1 MKKNYDVD
9 VLIVGYG
16 AAGANAAIAAHDAG
30 ARVLIAEKLDAGG
43 GNSAVCAGA
52 MVIPESLDAAIAYY
66 RALSSG
72 TVGEEMIRA
81 FAQAMV
87 GIPDLLS
94 RMGLEFT
101 AGPPIPPSF
110 PSMMSGKLKQ
120 IHINPTGEN
129 GFRFLEGQIRDRK
142 IEVLTDTQVKTLI
155 QNPETR
161 EILGAEAQRQG
172 QDIKLL
178 ARKGVVLTCGGYA
191 YNPAML
197 ANFNFPGA
205 TDYIFSWG
213 APGNTGDGISLAS
226 EAGAALWHMA
236 AIEWGRFCAR
246 EPSKKFGTAIGY
258 GLGRTKRAGSYMF
271 VNKFGKRFMAEDAL
285 LSHCKTQLDILRYDH
300 YNAEYP
306 NLPAFMIFDQ
316 TYLSRG
322 PIAPTAQMLRAKRG
336 GIVGY
341 SLVNKIHDW
350 SADNQAEI
358 DEGWILQANTVT
370 DLASRIGAET
380 DVLEE
385 TVRQFNRACIEQHD
399 SLFGRNEKTL
409 ASFETPPYF
418 AVELGL
424 SLVNT
429 QGGPKRNMNC
439 QVLDHN
445 DGVIPRLYAAGE
457 LGSFFGFLYQV
468 GSNYPEAWAF
478 GQIAGK
484 MAAAETRFSEMPR
497 QFHAPHPDRIGSIH
511 ELDHRLA

>member
-1 MKKNYDVD
+1 MDEERSKENLIEKDYDAD

-30 ARVLIAEKLDAGG
+30 ARVVIVEKLSSGG
-43 GNSAVCAGA
+43 GNSAVCAGG
-52 MVIPESLDAAIAYY
+52 MVIPQSLEAAIGYY

-72 TVGEEMIRA
+72 TVSDEMICA
-81 FAQAMV
+81 FAEAML

-94 RMGLEFT
+94 RLGLEFIT
-101 AGPPIPPSF
+101 EPPIPASF
-110 PSMMSGKLKQ
+110 PSMSDSKLKV

-129 GFRFLEGQIRDRK
+129 GFRFLEGQVKDRK
-142 IEVLTDTQVKTLI
+142 IEVLTDAQVKTLI
-155 QNPETR
+155 QNSETR
-161 EILGAEAQRQG
+161 EVLGVKAQRKG
-172 QDIKLL
+172 RDIRLL
-178 ARKGVVLTCGGYA
+178 ARKGVILTCGGYA
-191 YNPAML
+191 SNPAML
-197 ANFNFPGA
+197 ANFNCPGA

-213 APGNTGDGISLAS
+213 SPGNTGDGISLAS

-271 VNKFGKRFMAEDAL
+271 VNKFGERFMAEDTR
-285 LSHCKTQLDILRYDH
+285 LSHCKAQLDILRYDH
-300 YNAEYP
+300 DKGEYR

-316 TYLSRG
+316 SYLSGG
-322 PIAPTAQMLRAKRG
+322 PIAPTAQMLQTKRG

-341 SLVNKIHDW
+341 SLVHNIYDW
-350 SADNQAEI
+350 SVDNQAEI
-358 DEGWILQANTVT
+358 DEGWVLQAKTVA
-370 DLASRIGAET
+370 DLAHKIGSET

-385 TVRQFNRACIEQHD
+385 TIRKFNRACAERCD
-399 SLFGRNEKTL
+399 SQFGRNGNTL
-409 ASFETPPYF
+409 LPFETPPYF

-424 SLVNT
+424 SVVNT
-429 QGGPKRNMNC
+429 QGGPKRNVNG

-484 MAAAETRFSEMPR
+484 MAAAETPLSKCPPY
-497 QFHAPHPDRIGSIH
+497 FHVPG
-511 ELDHRLA
+511 

>member
-1 MKKNYDVD
+1 MKKDYDVD

-30 ARVLIAEKLDAGG
+30 ARVLIAEKLDVGG

-52 MVIPESLDAAIAYY
+52 MVIPESIEAAIAYY

-72 TVGEEMIRA
+72 TVGEEMVRA
-81 FAQAMV
+81 FAEAMV

-94 RMGLEFT
+94 RLGLEFT

-110 PSMMSGKLKQ
+110 PSMMSGRLKQ
-120 IHINPTGEN
+120 IHIDPTGEN
-129 GFRFLEGQIRDRK
+129 GFRFLDGHIKDRK
-142 IEVLTDTQVKTLI
+142 IEILTDTQVKTLI

-161 EILGAEAQRQG
+161 EILGAKAQRNG
-172 QDIKLL
+172 QDIQLL
-178 ARKGVVLTCGGYA
+178 ARKGVILTCGGYA
-191 YNPAML
+191 YNRAML

-213 APGNTGDGISLAS
+213 SPGNTGDGISLAS

-271 VNKFGKRFMAEDAL
+271 VNKFGERFMAEDAL
-285 LSHCKTQLDILRYDH
+285 LSHCKEQLEILRYDH
-300 YNAEYP
+300 GNAEYR
-306 NLPAFMIFDQ
+306 NLPAYMIFDQ

-322 PIAPTAQMLRAKRG
+322 PIAPTAQMLRTKRG

-341 SLVNKIHDW
+341 CLVNKIYDW

-358 DEGWILQANTVT
+358 DEGWVLQAKTIAG
-370 DLASRIGAET
+370 LANKIGAKT
-380 DVLEE
+380 DVLEK
-385 TVRQFNRACIEQHD
+385 TITQFNRACIEQCD

-409 ASFETPPYF
+409 APLDTPPYF

-429 QGGPKRNMNC
+429 QGGPKRNVNC

-445 DGVIPRLYAAGE
+445 DRVIPRLYAAGE

-484 MAAAETRFSEMPR
+484 MAATETPLSE
-497 QFHAPHPDRIGSIH
+497 
-511 ELDHRLA
+511 